1 MHIQQGIVG
10 IVMLLIGISLLF
22 SYGSVSATE
31 LEGIWEQ
38 FEEAKQIGS
47 TTFLLIGG
55 LLLFGF
61 GGWTAYKGFF

>member
-1 MHIQQGIVG
+1 MHIQQGIAG
-10 IVMLLIGISLLF
+10 IVLLLIGVFLLL
-22 SYGSVSATE
+22 SYGSVSSAE
-31 LEGIWEQ
+31 LEGMWEQ

-55 LLLFGF
+55 LVLLGF